1 MTQAVVLES
10 QPRAHERTLLRQL
23 LALSLPVL
31 AEHVLHI
38 MVGLNDTYLANH
50 LPQNKAAAT
59 AAVGTVGYLF
69 WFIGLFAGAI
79 GTGATAIIARST
91 GARHRRRANSACRQS
106 MLFAVMVG
114 VGLMLFLAV
123 GAGAVVKATG

>member
-1 MTQAVVLES
+1 MTEAVLLQS
-10 QPRAHERTLLRQL
+10 QPAQRERSLLGQL
-23 LALSLPVL
+23 FSLALPVL

-69 WFIGLFAGAI
+69 WFIGLFA
-79 GTGATAIIARST
+79 ARLEP
-91 GARHRRRANSACRQS
+91 ARRRSSPAPPGRAI
-106 MLFAVMVG
+106 AG
-114 VGLMLFLAV
+114 VRTRHAGNRCCSQPSSGL
-123 GAGAVVKATG
+123 G